1 VLFLAVLPLT
11 ITVSSMLLKGFGIS
25 LGVRSLM
32 LEFRELSTP
41 NFWLTKA
48 WSSLTIVSV
57 IKVLS

>member
-1 VLFLAVLPLT
+1 
-11 ITVSSMLLKGFGIS
+11 MLLKGFGIS